1 MNKPLCALSFCA
13 FLIAACEQSA
23 LLQMRRENV
32 EREGRIASKER
43 ELTTHEDQRTALV
56 REQKNLLAELETKQM
71 TVNELNAKLDQLRKE
86 NARTQA
92 ETEAQQKKKETLEL
106 QLKKYQADIAGV
118 QKNERLPAEDKRKRI
133 EELKKQISA
142 HLKLMLAL

>member
-1 MNKPLCALSFCA
+1 
-13 FLIAACEQSA
+13 
-23 LLQMRRENV
+23 
-32 EREGRIASKER
+32 
-43 ELTTHEDQRTALV
+43 
-56 REQKNLLAELETKQM
+56 M